1 LGVKVGI
8 NGFGRTGRLAFRA
21 ALEKDL
27 ALDFLAVNRGNAKM
41 LAHLLKYDSVH
52 GRPPFTV
59 DVEGDSVVVDG
70 MKVKV
75 LYESD
80 PEELPWKELG
90 VYLAIEASGRFRDRE
105 GAVKH
110 LSAGAE
116 KVLISAPAKN
126 PDIMVVQGVNDHEYD
141 HERHHIV
148 SNASCTTNCIAPV
161 VKVLNDVFG
170 LESGYMTTV
179 HAYTNDQMI
188 LDRAHKDMRR
198 ARAAALSIIPTTS
211 GATSATGV
219 VIPEL
224 AGKLDGM
231 AMRVPVPT
239 ASVVD
244 FVGVLK
250 EETTVNDVND
260 AFREAAKGSLEG
272 ILDYTEEPL
281 VSCDYIHNPFSA
293 VVDGL
298 STMVNGSL
306 VKILVWYDNEW
317 GYACRLV
324 EMAEKMGRLAG
335 Y

>member
-1 LGVKVGI
+1 MGVKVGI

-21 ALEKDL
+21 ALENDL
-27 ALDFLAVNRGNAKM
+27 DLDFLAVNRGDAKM

-70 MKVKV
+70 KKVKV

-105 GAVKH
+105 GAAKH

-126 PDIMVVQGVNDHEYD
+126 PDIMVVRGVNDHEYD

-188 LDRAHKDMRR
+188 LDKAHKDMRR

-250 EETTVNDVND
+250 EKTTVNVVND

-306 VKILVWYDNEW
+306 VKVLAWYDNEW

>member
-21 ALEKDL
+21 ALENDL
-27 ALDFLAVNRGNAKM
+27 DLDFLAVNRGDAKM

-70 MKVKV
+70 KKVKV

-105 GAVKH
+105 GAAKH

-188 LDRAHKDMRR
+188 LDKAHKDMRR

-250 EETTVNDVND
+250 EKTTVDVVND
-260 AFREAAKGSLEG
+260 TFREAAKGSLEG

-306 VKILVWYDNEW
+306 VKVLAWYDNEW

>member
-21 ALEKDL
+21 AFENDL
-27 ALDFLAVNRGNAKM
+27 DLDFLAVNRGDAKM

-70 MKVKV
+70 KKVKV

-105 GAVKH
+105 GAAKH

-250 EETTVNDVND
+250 EKTTVDVVND

-306 VKILVWYDNEW
+306 VKVLAWYDNEW

>member
-1 LGVKVGI
+1 MGVKVGI

-21 ALEKDL
+21 ALENDL
-27 ALDFLAVNRGNAKM
+27 DLDFLAVNRGDAKM

-52 GRPPFTV
+52 GKPPFTV

-70 MKVKV
+70 KKVKV

-105 GAVKH
+105 GAAKH

-250 EETTVNDVND
+250 EKTTVDVVND

-306 VKILVWYDNEW
+306 VKVLAWYDNEW

>member
-27 ALDFLAVNRGNAKM
+27 DLDFLAVNRGNAKM

-260 AFREAAKGSLEG
+260 AFREAAKGNLEG

>member
-1 LGVKVGI
+1 
-8 NGFGRTGRLAFRA
+8 
-21 ALEKDL
+21 
-27 ALDFLAVNRGNAKM
+27 
-41 LAHLLKYDSVH
+41 
-52 GRPPFTV
+52 
-59 DVEGDSVVVDG
+59 
-70 MKVKV
+70 
-75 LYESD
+75 
-80 PEELPWKELG
+80 
-90 VYLAIEASGRFRDRE
+90 
-105 GAVKH
+105 
-110 LSAGAE
+110 
-116 KVLISAPAKN
+116 
-126 PDIMVVQGVNDHEYD
+126 
-141 HERHHIV
+141 
-148 SNASCTTNCIAPV
+148 
-161 VKVLNDVFG
+161 VKVLNDFFG

-198 ARAAALSIIPTTS
+198 ARAATLSIIPTTS

-250 EETTVNDVND
+250 EKTTVDVVND

-306 VKILVWYDNEW
+306 VKVLAWYDNEW

>member
-1 LGVKVGI
+1 MGVKVGI

-21 ALEKDL
+21 AFENDL
-27 ALDFLAVNRGNAKM
+27 DLDFLAVNRGDAKM

-70 MKVKV
+70 KKVKV

-105 GAVKH
+105 GAAKH

-116 KVLISAPAKN
+116 KVLISAPAKK
-126 PDIMVVQGVNDHEYD
+126 PDIMVVRGVNDHEYD

-244 FVGVLK
+244 FVGVL
-250 EETTVNDVND
+250 
-260 AFREAAKGSLEG
+260 
-272 ILDYTEEPL
+272 
-281 VSCDYIHNPFSA
+281 
-293 VVDGL
+293 
-298 STMVNGSL
+298 
-306 VKILVWYDNEW
+306 
-317 GYACRLV
+317 
-324 EMAEKMGRLAG
+324 
-335 Y
+335 